1 LRIWWFAPVGGLIDF
16 GGLVVKKVFAGTA
29 TIAGL
34 TSVALSSVILA
45 TAAFTS
51 SASAADMAT
60 KAAPMAP
67 VDPLTASWSFN
78 ATTELKYYSWHD
90 SVTTPGTGSNGSELY
105 TPLTLQMN
113 GKVGNVLSIDL
124 VGKGGWVN
132 LNQRSDDLSGSVST
146 VTDTSLSGT
155 FTYTGLNVLQPFVGF
170 QTNVP
175 TGRAGTNTL
184 PDPDLVEVPT
194 FGQGFDVG
202 GTAGFNF
209 LPSNNWFLTTSVTYL
224 ARGGYTRDNGAA
236 AFATPLINPALL
248 APSNVV
254 NFKPGDL
261 VTILQSV
268 QYSQGSFTQRFTGTV
283 SFEGSTFQ
291 DGLELMKPGNTYAL
305 TSDTNYT
312 WSDIIGT
319 TTLSA
324 SVTHTDATQTTA
336 ATNPAVAATI
346 ADTAT
351 NVYSVTLQHLVPV
364 GDFAIGPTASYLF
377 RDNNGINTA
386 KLEFVPTKQRYSA
399 GLVARYNA
407 TPNLTL
413 NARVEGVWSHL
424 DGDLDTDSLRYS
436 AIGGAYL
443 PVAGSPVINGSALWT
458 TIGLNY
464 KL

>member
-1 LRIWWFAPVGGLIDF
+1 M
-16 GGLVVKKVFAGTA
+16 KKVFAGTA
-29 TIAGL
+29 TIAAFAGL
-34 TSVALSSVILA
+34 TSVVLTTV
-45 TAAFTS
+45 AFTS
-51 SASAADMAT
+51 PASAADMAT
-60 KAAPMAP
+60 KAVPAA
-67 VDPLTASWSFN
+67 VTDAQGVVWSFN
-78 ATTELKYYSWHD
+78 ATNELKYYSWHD
-90 SVTTPGTGSNGSELY
+90 SIITPGTGSNGSELY

-132 LNQRSDDLSGSVST
+132 LNTRSDDLSGSVST
-146 VTDTSLSGT
+146 VTDTNLSAT
-155 FTYTGLNVLQPFVGF
+155 FTYTGLNMLQPFVGL

-175 TGRAGTNTL
+175 TGHSAANTL
-184 PDPDLVEVPT
+184 TDPDLVEVPT

-209 LPSNNWFLTTSVTYL
+209 LPSDTWMLTTSVTYL
-224 ARGGYTRDNGAA
+224 ARGGYSRDNGAVP
-236 AFATPLINPALL
+236 FATPLINPALL

-254 NFKPGDL
+254 TFKPGDM

-268 QYSQGSFTQRFTGTV
+268 NYTNGGFSQRFTGTA
-283 SFEGSTFQ
+283 SMESATFQ
-291 DGLELMKPGNTYAL
+291 DGFALMKPGNTYSL

-324 SVTHTDATQTTA
+324 SVTHQDATQTTS
-336 ATNPAVAATI
+336 ATNAAVVATI

-351 NVYSVTLQHLVPV
+351 NTYSVTLQHLVPI
-364 GDFAIGPTASYLF
+364 GNFAVGPTASYLF
-377 RDNNGINTA
+377 RDNNSINTT

-413 NARVEGVWSHL
+413 NARVEGIWSHL
-424 DGDLDTDSLRYS
+424 DGDLDTDAMRYS

-443 PVAGSPVINGSALWT
+443 PLAGSPVINGSALWT